1 MEDSLFRE
9 KAINK
14 ISSPEDLSNYLHAWR
29 AKTDRRRFIY
39 YYRFRN
45 RMVILYPEAV
55 LYGKLYWIS
64 YWAAFLCPER
74 RTDET
79 GRSKKNKKK
88 NRYDTE

>member
-1 MEDSLFRE
+1 
-9 KAINK
+9 
-14 ISSPEDLSNYLHAWR
+14 
-29 AKTDRRRFIY
+29 
-39 YYRFRN
+39 
-45 RMVILYPEAV
+45 MVILYPEAV

-88 NRYDTE
+88 NRYDTD